1 MMISR
6 RAVCMLGLGAVFAP
20 RLALAKSY
28 NTILSLPQIAKKSR
42 SNDDWLAGAANL
54 AAWQSEISVGE
65 GVVLQEI
72 RNPQKWR
79 DLFDADAGLAK
90 SDLAAFAADA
100 GFVVDG
106 RQQLSLEHWH
116 ALLVQSGPIWLG
128 IAHQSFKAGQVWVIT
143 GITGDGSQDGTELR
157 VVNVASGDVDT
168 MTAKKFADLYE
179 AAAKADGISGKVI
192 PQILRL
198 G

>member
-1 MMISR
+1 
-6 RAVCMLGLGAVFAP
+6 MLGLAAVVAP

-28 NTILSLPQIAKKSR
+28 NTILSLPQIAKRSR
-42 SNDDWLAGAANL
+42 GNDDWLAGAANL

-90 SDLAAFAADA
+90 TDLAAFAADA
-100 GFVVDG
+100 GFVIDG
-106 RQQLSLEHWH
+106 RQQVSLEHWH

-128 IAHQSFKAGQVWVIT
+128 VANQTFKAGQVWVIT
-143 GITGDGSQDGTELR
+143 GVTGDGSQDGTELR
-157 VVNVASGDVDT
+157 IINLESGEVDT

-179 AAAKADGISGKVI
+179 AAAKADGVTGKVS
-192 PQILRL
+192 PQVLRL
-198 G
+198 S